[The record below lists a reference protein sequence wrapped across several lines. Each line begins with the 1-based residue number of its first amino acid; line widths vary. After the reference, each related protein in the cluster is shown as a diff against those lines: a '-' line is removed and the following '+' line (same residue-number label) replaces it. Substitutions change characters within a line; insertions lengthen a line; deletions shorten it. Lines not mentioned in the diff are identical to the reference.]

1 MYVQQRRCLAAD
13 AQESRGTNCCAAKW
27 CTNCAAETA
36 GKLNVHFISAR
47 GKLCGLNPL
56 QGPWRSRNSAL
67 TKNGTSDWQ
76 LWARASWVVVF
87 LATRCAFLVWHSAE
101 LKSGIGETEKSL
113 ILITTTLRN
122 YYLTFLLTEFIG
134 NNVSVY
140 THPSAALVVCS
151 PAFLRYFPWLTPILF
166 SVSLRFKRATPWIWR
181 KQQAYVSHRATLV
194 SPSPSLVTPEY
205 LIAPF
210 DQPVRRGLNQQ
221 IRQERF
227 KNTQQNKRQGEGWA
241 GDPNRPVPAI
251 KENEITRQSL
261 AINNNLDVYC
271 AWPHSLERRLR
282 RPPARA
288 GWLHSSVP
296 WLRCSWKCPRMAL
309 CWFSPVR
316 ESLVLLRSEVLL
328 NLLTQAEH
336 STGRKEAAILSG
348 PIVWPPGLGNQTA
361 LWPGCRLPL
370 RPLLVGPGQGSG
382 GEAGGCLLMAFTL
395 FALHSNRIFSR
406 LRASGSRFPALGL
419 SPGEKGWG
427 REGRESPPG
436 GDGAAQN
443 CFWTVTG
450 RKESAGANCRSH
462 RGELPALGNISVTI
476 RRHYWEL
483 CAI

>member
-1 MYVQQRRCLAAD
+1 M
-13 AQESRGTNCCAAKW
+13 
-27 CTNCAAETA
+27 
-36 GKLNVHFISAR
+36 
-47 GKLCGLNPL
+47 
-56 QGPWRSRNSAL
+56 
-67 TKNGTSDWQ
+67 
-76 LWARASWVVVF
+76 
-87 LATRCAFLVWHSAE
+87 
-101 LKSGIGETEKSL
+101 
-113 ILITTTLRN
+113 
-122 YYLTFLLTEFIG
+122 
-134 NNVSVY
+134 
-140 THPSAALVVCS
+140 
-151 PAFLRYFPWLTPILF
+151 
-166 SVSLRFKRATPWIWR
+166 
-181 KQQAYVSHRATLV
+181 
-194 SPSPSLVTPEY
+194 
-205 LIAPF
+205 
-210 DQPVRRGLNQQ
+210 
-221 IRQERF
+221 
-227 KNTQQNKRQGEGWA
+227 
-241 GDPNRPVPAI
+241 
-251 KENEITRQSL
+251 
-261 AINNNLDVYC
+261 
-271 AWPHSLERRLR
+271 
-282 RPPARA
+282 
-288 GWLHSSVP
+288 
-296 WLRCSWKCPRMAL
+296 
-309 CWFSPVR
+309 
-316 ESLVLLRSEVLL
+316 LLRSEVLL

-427 REGRESPPG
+427 REGPRVAPG